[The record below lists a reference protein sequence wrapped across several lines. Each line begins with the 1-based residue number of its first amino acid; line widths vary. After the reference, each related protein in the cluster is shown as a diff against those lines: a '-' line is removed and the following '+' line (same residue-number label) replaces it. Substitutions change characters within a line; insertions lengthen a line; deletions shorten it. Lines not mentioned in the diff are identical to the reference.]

1 MDSLAPRGFYP
12 EEKEQ
17 IKDELLKVGREKFAT
32 FGLKK
37 TSIKD
42 LTESVGIAQG
52 SFYTFFDSKELLFF
66 QILEQDEQE
75 IQEELKIQFTQVKEM
90 NAKAFTEIILKALSL
105 MDQYPL
111 VKRMFIKTEFE
122 ELLRKLPQ
130 ELFEENMKK
139 DTLNFAPLFQK
150 WSKDGIVDKAIS
162 PEVLTASLR
171 AITLMV
177 FHKQEIG
184 EDVFDHSMALLI
196 ESLANRIF
204 AKGE

>member
-1 MDSLAPRGFYP
+1 
-12 EEKEQ
+12 
-17 IKDELLKVGREKFAT
+17 
-32 FGLKK
+32 
-37 TSIKD
+37 
-42 LTESVGIAQG
+42 
-52 SFYTFFDSKELLFF
+52 
-66 QILEQDEQE
+66 
-75 IQEELKIQFTQVKEM
+75 M